1 MMWIVFS
8 SGVSSKTT
16 ESLSVG
22 SSSVESS
29 LFRTIDLCLSTET
42 TGMVTRQR
50 VRELAVMSSKSGVC
64 SSLIAFLRLP
74 AVFPGSI
81 STGNPFGVAFPSTR
95 QKRVKQLSN
104 ICDEKSV
111 EVGRE

>member
-1 MMWIVFS
+1 MMMWIVFS

-50 VRELAVMSSKSGVC
+50 ARLSASMSLKALGFSA
-64 SSLIAFLRLP
+64 LIAFLSSPTVL
-74 AVFPGSI
+74 VYSMG
-81 STGNPFGVAFPSTR
+81 TGKVLEVLDLDCPSTR
-95 QKRVKQLSN
+95 QKRVR
-104 ICDEKSV
+104 SV
-111 EVGRE
+111 SVMVLEA